1 MAGFNLTANINAR
14 LVNVKKVSAQ
24 LKQAFSSRTV
34 DVKINIDKSSFI
46 NINKTQSSLNALYT
60 SLQNVSKS
68 AKDATT
74 AISQL
79 GTAMSNAAGQSN
91 SVANASAKVN
101 NNLNQQKQATRA
113 ARTEMQEF
121 GRVSGLALR
130 RFAGFS
136 VATTV
141 VFGFGRAIT
150 SALSDAISFER
161 ELIKVAQVTG
171 KSVASLTP
179 LTNEITRL
187 SKNLGVASSSLVKV
201 SRILSQSGLSIRQ
214 TRVALEA
221 LAKTDL
227 APTFKNIE
235 TTADGAIAIM
245 RQFGIGANQLE
256 QALGA
261 VNAVAGKFAVESD
274 DIIAAV
280 KRAGGVFAATSKGVV
295 EGAEALNQF
304 IAIFTS
310 VRATTREGAETIAT
324 GLRTIFTRIQR
335 PSTIKF
341 LQQLG
346 INLQDA
352 EGKFVGGFEAANRL
366 AKALRNLDP
375 RDARFAQIIEELGGF
390 RQVGKVIPIITA
402 YETRLKALQV
412 AQQGASSLTRD
423 QALAQETLQNKLI
436 RVKEEFVALIREV
449 TQTSTF
455 RVMANTVLNL
465 ASALIR
471 LADSIKPIIPLLGAL
486 GTIALFKGGTQ
497 FVKGFGKG
505 VRGQNFH
512 DGGLVRQ
519 KFSGGGDIRP
529 RGLVPGGKGIKDDVR
544 ATLQEGEFV
553 IRRKAVDAIGVGNL
567 KRLNRA
573 DGGRVEL
580 QGGGILGR
588 FSLRDQKP
596 SEIGAAILRPEG
608 DFKRRDITI
617 QNKDILGGSVPGFI
631 KGTKKFGFTREALGQ
646 DDFNALKK
654 VFSPLLGKAINSGTK
669 AIGGAAASNLSTGR
683 LLKSSGVESIFGNL
697 FEAVLAN
704 LESGGIFDSRVDPNR
719 PFDFVNGFTSTQLRK
734 RFSKL
739 SDIRFIDAKASKSA
753 AEPRFIRD
761 KVIQQL
767 EFEAVN
773 SLSDRSIRG
782 KRTLAAT
789 TKGSKGSLPKKI
801 SGLAGRLGRNQGGD
815 VPALLTRGE
824 FVVNKRA
831 AKRLGGPVLHRLN
844 NYDRIKRNQGGEVGR
859 QPLVAGGVVKL
870 LGSLV
875 SRIPRKASL
884 GGLFS
889 KGPKR
894 ALKRTKNAV
903 RRFDIGRGKGEG
915 FDSSRALSL
924 AFGASTVGGLTENQ
938 ALTEGAGGAALGAT
952 VASGLGAKGKIVGI
966 AAAVGGLFGL
976 FKGNQASKINA
987 ATEQMDKVFDGLDS
1001 NLQKLNAGGSIEEFR
1016 KNTKDLFDV
1025 INQPVKAG
1033 KGEGFF
1039 GFTDFLGRGSG
1050 AALTSI
1056 ASGATTFGKAGGV
1069 PGALA
1074 GTIIGAGLSI
1084 ASNAGSPEEAVTR
1097 NEVLADITRRE
1108 GVELAA
1114 GKQFAERTKVFSDV
1128 AQSRVA
1134 SGLASGLSDKE
1145 ILASLSAQERIG
1157 LAANV
1162 GGDRTATIL
1171 STASA
1176 SKVKTRQENQ
1186 VVLSNIANKEF
1197 IKTQREI
1204 VNQQERIA
1212 QAARAAAK
1220 NVDLFTERLLNF
1232 NAAVKR
1238 ADNAGINLDKR
1249 SEALLSSVRGGAGIF
1264 SGADRRN
1271 VFGNTRAFSQE
1282 EIAKK
1287 LGDFNNALGNT
1298 AQSREL
1304 VGAALGA
1311 KVLQTQLPNILNDLQ
1326 RKRQSF
1332 SNTGDVQVG
1341 AFLKE
1346 NLSPQLRAAG
1356 TPQVLI
1362 DSLIGKLES
1371 KLGTN
1376 RKASPRAIADAL
1388 QDGTVAKFAESIGK
1402 PINEALGQWVDAMN
1416 NNLIAYEKALDQWIG
1431 LLNSANQAQDKV
1443 IQTTISNENR
1453 IRAFGGRG
1461 LSAADRNRG
1470 FRTQVGQEGRR
1481 AGIRG
1486 GFGVG
1491 TLANQLNQL
1500 DQTQLGL
1507 QAVVSGTATNAQL
1520 QQLQNLGIDTS
1531 SSASVADAQAN
1542 VSIQQNA
1549 ALKALTLI
1557 ANNTSQIAESEKR
1570 LLDLEKAN
1578 SQALSDVEKF
1588 ATASPAQRAAMERNS
1603 FNAQRLLS
1611 GASLSGEELASGLE
1625 GLKSTQNLR
1634 RRAAIA
1640 AGRTPEE
1647 VDLELRRERDRAIL
1661 NSDAGRILAPGG
1673 FGVGAET
1680 RRQQR
1685 LASGQASE
1693 SRAAGT
1699 IIADR
1704 RRRQEN
1710 DFRRTNREAFDSRDA
1725 ALRNP
1730 TAVQA
1735 GLTDSLNKL
1744 NSTMTNLNIPS
1755 KIEIGGTSSIDV
1767 RITGL
1772 QDLADMQGNLKA
1784 LVVAQIDK
1792 AIKTLREDLT
1802 GEAAGP

>member
-580 QGGGILGR
+580 QGGGILGK

-631 KGTKKFGFTREALGQ
+631 KGTKKFGFTREALGK

-789 TKGSKGSLPKKI
+789 TKGSKGSLAKKI

-859 QPLVAGGVVKL
+859 TPFIAGGVVKGAKL
-870 LGSLV
+870 LQ
-875 SRIPRKASL
+875 A
-884 GGLFS
+884 LFS

-894 ALKRTKNAV
+894 ALLRTKK
-903 RRFDIGRGKGEG
+903 RCK
-915 FDSSRALSL
+915 
-924 AFGASTVGGLTENQ
+924 
-938 ALTEGAGGAALGAT
+938 
-952 VASGLGAKGKIVGI
+952 KIRYW
-966 AAAVGGLFGL
+966 
-976 FKGNQASKINA
+976 
-987 ATEQMDKVFDGLDS
+987 E
-1001 NLQKLNAGGSIEEFR
+1001 
-1016 KNTKDLFDV
+1016 
-1025 INQPVKAG
+1025 
-1033 KGEGFF
+1033 
-1039 GFTDFLGRGSG
+1039 
-1050 AALTSI
+1050 
-1056 ASGATTFGKAGGV
+1056 
-1069 PGALA
+1069 
-1074 GTIIGAGLSI
+1074 
-1084 ASNAGSPEEAVTR
+1084 
-1097 NEVLADITRRE
+1097 
-1108 GVELAA
+1108 
-1114 GKQFAERTKVFSDV
+1114 
-1128 AQSRVA
+1128 
-1134 SGLASGLSDKE
+1134 
-1145 ILASLSAQERIG
+1145 
-1157 LAANV
+1157 
-1162 GGDRTATIL
+1162 
-1171 STASA
+1171 
-1176 SKVKTRQENQ
+1176 
-1186 VVLSNIANKEF
+1186 
-1197 IKTQREI
+1197 
-1204 VNQQERIA
+1204 
-1212 QAARAAAK
+1212 
-1220 NVDLFTERLLNF
+1220 
-1232 NAAVKR
+1232 
-1238 ADNAGINLDKR
+1238 
-1249 SEALLSSVRGGAGIF
+1249 
-1264 SGADRRN
+1264 
-1271 VFGNTRAFSQE
+1271 
-1282 EIAKK
+1282 
-1287 LGDFNNALGNT
+1287 
-1298 AQSREL
+1298 
-1304 VGAALGA
+1304 
-1311 KVLQTQLPNILNDLQ
+1311 
-1326 RKRQSF
+1326 RKR
-1332 SNTGDVQVG
+1332 
-1341 AFLKE
+1341 
-1346 NLSPQLRAAG
+1346 
-1356 TPQVLI
+1356 
-1362 DSLIGKLES
+1362 
-1371 KLGTN
+1371 
-1376 RKASPRAIADAL
+1376 
-1388 QDGTVAKFAESIGK
+1388 
-1402 PINEALGQWVDAMN
+1402 
-1416 NNLIAYEKALDQWIG
+1416 
-1431 LLNSANQAQDKV
+1431 
-1443 IQTTISNENR
+1443 
-1453 IRAFGGRG
+1453 
-1461 LSAADRNRG
+1461 
-1470 FRTQVGQEGRR
+1470 RR
-1481 AGIRG
+1481 
-1486 GFGVG
+1486 
-1491 TLANQLNQL
+1491 L
-1500 DQTQLGL
+1500 
-1507 QAVVSGTATNAQL
+1507 
-1520 QQLQNLGIDTS
+1520 
-1531 SSASVADAQAN
+1531 
-1542 VSIQQNA
+1542 
-1549 ALKALTLI
+1549 
-1557 ANNTSQIAESEKR
+1557 
-1570 LLDLEKAN
+1570 
-1578 SQALSDVEKF
+1578 
-1588 ATASPAQRAAMERNS
+1588 
-1603 FNAQRLLS
+1603 
-1611 GASLSGEELASGLE
+1611 
-1625 GLKSTQNLR
+1625 
-1634 RRAAIA
+1634 
-1640 AGRTPEE
+1640 
-1647 VDLELRRERDRAIL
+1647 
-1661 NSDAGRILAPGG
+1661 
-1673 FGVGAET
+1673 
-1680 RRQQR
+1680 
-1685 LASGQASE
+1685 
-1693 SRAAGT
+1693 
-1699 IIADR
+1699 
-1704 RRRQEN
+1704 
-1710 DFRRTNREAFDSRDA
+1710 
-1725 ALRNP
+1725 
-1730 TAVQA
+1730 
-1735 GLTDSLNKL
+1735 
-1744 NSTMTNLNIPS
+1744 
-1755 KIEIGGTSSIDV
+1755 
-1767 RITGL
+1767 
-1772 QDLADMQGNLKA
+1772 
-1784 LVVAQIDK
+1784 
-1792 AIKTLREDLT
+1792 
-1802 GEAAGP
+1802 